1 MADGNGLEWPAT
13 GERFVGREN
22 VVPVNRDYPEVGP
35 ASAFRGAIGPPA
47 GEQSGARSAPHG
59 FSRHDGPMAERD
71 KGTDV
76 DKLLAEVDGMLT
88 GGGAT
93 PARSV
98 QPHGA
103 PERAGGF
110 AGQLRVAAASGALAA
125 VVVWF
130 AFAILPFLRANSGAI
145 GAFLAAFLAVLVFR
159 RRR

>member
-1 MADGNGLEWPAT
+1 
-13 GERFVGREN
+13 
-22 VVPVNRDYPEVGP
+22 
-35 ASAFRGAIGPPA
+35 
-47 GEQSGARSAPHG
+47 
-59 FSRHDGPMAERD
+59 MAERD

-88 GGGAT
+88 GGGTT

-110 AGQLRVAAASGALAA
+110 AGQLRVAAASGAFAA

-130 AFAILPFLRANSGAI
+130 VFAILPFLGANSGAI
-145 GAFLAAFLAVLVFR
+145 GAFLAAFFAVLVFR